1 MKETALP
8 SGQRVGLSDSYSGVL
23 GSVTSIYQSPL
34 VSTCIKGNPD
44 SEIQQIFAC
53 GSQIESG
60 KFLLVEARSNP
71 GNFCSW
77 RSWYPVFSLLGIR
90 NPTNDC
96 NLQYALL
103 SRNPESSTW
112 SPKSTAWNPDSKTV
126 MKRNQRHCFREP
138 WKERPVPLKKLPL
151 HYIPR

>member
-8 SGQRVGLSDSYSGVL
+8 SGQRVGLSDSAFPGF
-23 GSVTSIYQSPL
+23 VTSIYQSLL

-44 SEIQQIFAC
+44 SEIREIFAC

-60 KFLLVEARSNP
+60 EFLLVKALVSGFQP
-71 GNFCSW
+71 
-77 RSWYPVFSLLGIR
+77 IR
-90 NPTNDC
+90 YSDPTNDW

-112 SPKSTAWNPDSKTV
+112 SPKSTAWNPDSETV
-126 MKRNQRHCFREP
+126 MRRNQRNCFREP
-138 WKERPVPLKKLPL
+138 
-151 HYIPR
+151 

>member
-23 GSVTSIYQSPL
+23 GFVTSIYQSPL

-60 KFLLVEARSNP
+60 EFLLMEVLVS
-71 GNFCSW
+71 
-77 RSWYPVFSLLGIR
+77 GIQPLR
-90 NPTNDC
+90 
-96 NLQYALL
+96 Y
-103 SRNPESSTW
+103 SES
-112 SPKSTAWNPDSKTV
+112 
-126 MKRNQRHCFREP
+126 H
-138 WKERPVPLKKLPL
+138 
-151 HYIPR
+151 

>member
-1 MKETALP
+1 MYP
-8 SGQRVGLSDSYSGVL
+8 GVPEF
-23 GSVTSIYQSPL
+23 VTSIYQSPL
-34 VSTCIKGNPD
+34 ESTCVKGNPD
-44 SEIQQIFAC
+44 SEIR
-53 GSQIESG
+53 

-77 RSWYPVFSLLGIR
+77 RLWYPVFSLLGIR
-90 NPTNDC
+90 NPINDW

-126 MKRNQRHCFREP
+126 MRRNRRHCFREP
-138 WKERPVPLKKLPL
+138 WKERPVPFKKLPL
-151 HYIPR
+151 HYMPR